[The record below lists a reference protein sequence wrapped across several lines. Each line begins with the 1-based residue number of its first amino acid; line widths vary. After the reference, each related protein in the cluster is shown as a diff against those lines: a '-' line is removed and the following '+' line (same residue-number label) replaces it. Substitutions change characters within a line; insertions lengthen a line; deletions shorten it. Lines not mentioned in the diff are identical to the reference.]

1 MYINSLFSASTN
13 YINTSMQDSF
23 LSPANIISIF
33 AIIIS
38 VAALCFNRKLLNK
51 QNDLSKKQFTLSYIE
66 MENNNKLL
74 QDAKNWLYNNTW
86 NPKKISLY
94 ANPKDYFEFHGERI
108 QEDKNKEIEIIFT
121 QSDTNKKT
129 LDKYITEVNYIKEI
143 IRYMQKSS
151 KGISKEIIDEA
162 TYKLIRHG
170 DFQTDYYLL
179 YPYIRNRIEYINND
193 VKELE
198 ARISELDSL
207 KELDKIAEKWKLK
220 KP

>member
-1 MYINSLFSASTN
+1 
-13 YINTSMQDSF
+13 MQDSF
-23 LSPANIISIF
+23 LSPANIISII
-33 AIIIS
+33 AITIS
-38 VAALCFNRKLLNK
+38 VAALYFNRKLLNK

-66 MENNNKLL
+66 MENNNKPL

-94 ANPKDYFEFHGERI
+94 ASPKNYFEFHSEPI
-108 QEDKNKEIEIIFT
+108 QENKESGITIT
-121 QSDTNKKT
+121 QSDTSEKT

-151 KGISKEIIDEA
+151 KVISKEIIDEA
-162 TYKLIRHG
+162 TYKIIRHG

>member
-23 LSPANIISIF
+23 LSPANIISII
-33 AIIIS
+33 AITIS
-38 VAALCFNRKLLNK
+38 VAALYFNRKLLNK

-66 MENNNKLL
+66 MENNNKPL

-94 ANPKDYFEFHGERI
+94 ANPKNYFEFHGEPI
-108 QEDKNKEIEIIFT
+108 QENKESGIIIT
-121 QSDTNKKT
+121 QSDTSEKT

-151 KGISKEIIDEA
+151 KVISKEIIDEA
-162 TYKLIRHG
+162 TYKIIRHG

>member
-23 LSPANIISIF
+23 LSPANIISII
-33 AIIIS
+33 AITIS
-38 VAALCFNRKLLNK
+38 VAALYFNRKLLNK

-66 MENNNKLL
+66 MENNNKPL

-94 ANPKDYFEFHGERI
+94 ANPKNYFEFHSEPI
-108 QEDKNKEIEIIFT
+108 QENKESGIIIT
-121 QSDTNKKT
+121 QSDTSEKT

-151 KGISKEIIDEA
+151 KVISKEIIDEA
-162 TYKLIRHG
+162 TYKIIRHG

>member
-1 MYINSLFSASTN
+1 
-13 YINTSMQDSF
+13 
-23 LSPANIISIF
+23 
-33 AIIIS
+33 
-38 VAALCFNRKLLNK
+38 
-51 QNDLSKKQFTLSYIE
+51 
-66 MENNNKLL
+66 MENNNKPL

-94 ANPKDYFEFHGERI
+94 ANPKNYFEFHSEPI
-108 QEDKNKEIEIIFT
+108 QENKESGITIT
-121 QSDTNKKT
+121 QSDTSEKT

-151 KGISKEIIDEA
+151 KVISKEIIDEA
-162 TYKLIRHG
+162 TYKIIRHG

>member
-1 MYINSLFSASTN
+1 
-13 YINTSMQDSF
+13 MQDSF
-23 LSPANIISIF
+23 LSPANIISII
-33 AIIIS
+33 AITIS
-38 VAALCFNRKLLNK
+38 VAALYFNRKLLNK

-66 MENNNKLL
+66 MENNNKPL

-94 ANPKDYFEFHGERI
+94 ANPKNYFEFHSEPI
-108 QEDKNKEIEIIFT
+108 QENKESGITIT
-121 QSDTNKKT
+121 QSDTSEKT

-151 KGISKEIIDEA
+151 KVISKEIIDEA
-162 TYKLIRHG
+162 TYKIIRHG

>member
-23 LSPANIISIF
+23 LSPANIISII

-38 VAALCFNRKLLNK
+38 VAALYFNRKLLNK

-66 MENNNKLL
+66 MENNNKPL

-94 ANPKDYFEFHGERI
+94 ANPKNYFEFHDEPI
-108 QEDKNKEIEIIFT
+108 QENKESGIIIT
-121 QSDTNKKT
+121 QSDTSEKT

-151 KGISKEIIDEA
+151 KVISKEIIDEA
-162 TYKLIRHG
+162 TYKIIRHG

>member
-1 MYINSLFSASTN
+1 
-13 YINTSMQDSF
+13 MQDSF
-23 LSPANIISIF
+23 LSPANIISII

-38 VAALCFNRKLLNK
+38 VAALYFNRKLLNK

-66 MENNNKLL
+66 MENNNKPL

-94 ANPKDYFEFHGERI
+94 ANPKNYFEFHGEPI
-108 QEDKNKEIEIIFT
+108 QENKESGIIIT
-121 QSDTNKKT
+121 QSDTSEKT

-151 KGISKEIIDEA
+151 KVISKEIIDEA
-162 TYKLIRHG
+162 TYKIIRHG

>member
-1 MYINSLFSASTN
+1 
-13 YINTSMQDSF
+13 MQDSF
-23 LSPANIISIF
+23 LSPANIISII
-33 AIIIS
+33 AITIS
-38 VAALCFNRKLLNK
+38 VAALYFNRKLLNK

-66 MENNNKLL
+66 MENNNKPL

-94 ANPKDYFEFHGERI
+94 ANPKNYFEFHSEPI
-108 QEDKNKEIEIIFT
+108 QENKESGITIT
-121 QSDTNKKT
+121 QSDTSEKT
-129 LDKYITEVNYIKEI
+129 FDKYIREVNYIKEI

-151 KGISKEIIDEA
+151 KVISKEIIDEA
-162 TYKLIRHG
+162 TYKIIRHG

>member
-23 LSPANIISIF
+23 LSPANIISII
-33 AIIIS
+33 AITIS
-38 VAALCFNRKLLNK
+38 VAALYFNRKLLNK

-66 MENNNKLL
+66 MENNNKPL

-94 ANPKDYFEFHGERI
+94 ANPKNYFEFHSEPI
-108 QEDKNKEIEIIFT
+108 QENKESGITIT
-121 QSDTNKKT
+121 QSDTSEKT

-151 KGISKEIIDEA
+151 KVISKEIIDEA
-162 TYKLIRHG
+162 TYKIIRHG

>member
-1 MYINSLFSASTN
+1 
-13 YINTSMQDSF
+13 MQDSF
-23 LSPANIISIF
+23 LSPANIISII

-38 VAALCFNRKLLNK
+38 VAALYFNRKLLNK

-66 MENNNKLL
+66 MENNNKPL

-94 ANPKDYFEFHGERI
+94 ANPKNYFEFHDEPI
-108 QEDKNKEIEIIFT
+108 QENKESGIIIT
-121 QSDTNKKT
+121 QSDTSEKT

-151 KGISKEIIDEA
+151 KVISKEIIDEA
-162 TYKLIRHG
+162 TYKIIRHG

>member
-1 MYINSLFSASTN
+1 
-13 YINTSMQDSF
+13 MQDSF
-23 LSPANIISIF
+23 LSPANIISII
-33 AIIIS
+33 AITIS
-38 VAALCFNRKLLNK
+38 VAALYFNRKLLNK

-66 MENNNKLL
+66 MENNNKPL

-94 ANPKDYFEFHGERI
+94 ANPKNYFEFHGEPI
-108 QEDKNKEIEIIFT
+108 QENKESGIIIT
-121 QSDTNKKT
+121 QSDTSEKT

-151 KGISKEIIDEA
+151 KVISKEIIDEA
-162 TYKLIRHG
+162 TYKIIRHG

>member
-1 MYINSLFSASTN
+1 
-13 YINTSMQDSF
+13 MQDSF
-23 LSPANIISIF
+23 LSPANIISII
-33 AIIIS
+33 AITIS
-38 VAALCFNRKLLNK
+38 VAALYFNRKLLNK

-66 MENNNKLL
+66 MENNNKPL

-94 ANPKDYFEFHGERI
+94 ANPKNYFEFHSEPI
-108 QEDKNKEIEIIFT
+108 QENKESGIIIT
-121 QSDTNKKT
+121 QSDTSEKT

-151 KGISKEIIDEA
+151 KVISKEIIDEA
-162 TYKLIRHG
+162 TYKIIRHG